1 MAGWHHRLNGH
12 EFGYT
17 QYSSILATS
26 SAQKIVKLQ
35 MLVKHILLIFVHL
48 CSKRCVLS
56 LAQPWFHL
64 LESICSN
71 FVSHSY
77 TQAIFGEAVEEER
90 VKERRKERGEERET
104 EKEYDHC
111 IFQDSDSMILP
122 PISTFPC
129 VFIPLV
135 SFFLLLF
142 VNFNLV

>member
-1 MAGWHHRLNGH
+1 
-12 EFGYT
+12 
-17 QYSSILATS
+17 
-26 SAQKIVKLQ
+26 